1 LTVTASVG
9 ALSSVR
15 VKVRSLAPLLP
26 SVTEGASAVSAKVGK
41 NHKFMIFNPFLGL
54 IDRLFLSLFVIYTKI
69 DKN

>member
-1 LTVTASVG
+1 MASLLEVPVM
-9 ALSSVR
+9 LSTPV
-15 VKVRSLAPLLP
+15 
-26 SVTEGASAVSAKVGK
+26 VSAKVGK

>member
-1 LTVTASVG
+1 
-9 ALSSVR
+9 LSATIV
-15 VKVRSLAPLLP
+15 SLPAVPVMLSTP
-26 SVTEGASAVSAKVGK
+26 VVSAKVGK